1 MNGRFNVSYADVAA
15 LAYPVLRHRMKMNF
29 EAIAERVSPDTVI
42 GMILAEVA
50 KKCNVRLG
58 NEGSNVNS
66 AGANKKNK

>member
-1 MNGRFNVSYADVAA
+1 
-15 LAYPVLRHRMKMNF
+15 MKMNF